1 MIRNFKFTALVGS
14 FRSYPQRVRTMAPRN
29 PMLECMQSGRT
40 ALGVWANDPETV
52 ELCAFLGLDWIMIDM
67 MFTGMDFRDVQNMIR
82 TCEAAGIT
90 PVVRAHSDPWL
101 GYDHRIA
108 VDLSRLQ
115 GIGAQFILV
124 SHSGIREIEE
134 ALEVAKDWH
143 RRALWVHPFRSRAEW
158 DRRIDAMHEGAYI
171 IPHAESLGSV
181 EKLDETMDLP
191 GLKMFF
197 FGMTDLSKVL
207 ANSKKPDWDSPKLW
221 QFVERAVK
229 KGKERGI
236 VIGANTSYAYT
247 MAEMRQRVKR
257 LHDAGM
263 GFIMIQGAPF
273 LFQVAMTE
281 FLSGVKQDLGLSG

>member
-1 MIRNFKFTALVGS
+1 
-14 FRSYPQRVRTMAPRN
+14 MAPRN

-124 SHSGIREIEE
+124 SHSGIREIKE

-257 LHDAGM
+257 LHDVGM

>member
-1 MIRNFKFTALVGS
+1 
-14 FRSYPQRVRTMAPRN
+14 MAPKN
-29 PMLECMQSGRT
+29 LMLERMKSGRT

-90 PVVRAHSDPWL
+90 PVVRAHSDPWM
-101 GYDHRIA
+101 GYDPRIA
-108 VDLSRLQ
+108 RRPLAPAR
-115 GIGAQFILV
+115 
-124 SHSGIREIEE
+124 
-134 ALEVAKDWH
+134 H
-143 RRALWVHPFRSRAEW
+143 RRAIHARLALRHSGDQGRARGRQGLAPARAVGSSVQESRRMGRAH
-158 DRRIDAMHEGAYI
+158 RRDAQGAYI

-181 EKLDETMDLP
+181 DDARRDDELP
-191 GLKMFF
+191 DLKMFF
-197 FGMTDLSKVL
+197 FGMTDLSKVIGGT
-207 ANSKKPDWDSPKLW
+207 KKPNWDDPKLW
-221 QFVERAVK
+221 EFVDRAVK
-229 KGKERGI
+229 IGKEKGI

-257 LHDAGM
+257 LKDAGM

-281 FLSGVKQDLGLSG
+281 FLHGVREDLGLA

>member
-1 MIRNFKFTALVGS
+1 
-14 FRSYPQRVRTMAPRN
+14 MAAKN
-29 PMLECMQSGRT
+29 PLLDCVKSGRT

-90 PVVRAHSDPWL
+90 PVVRAHTDPWM

-115 GIGAQFILV
+115 GIGAQFVLI
-124 SHSGIREIEE
+124 SHSGIQEIKD
-134 ALEVAKDWH
+134 ALVVAKDWH
-143 RRALWVHPFRSRAEW
+143 RRALWVHPFKSRAEW
-158 DRRIDAMHEGAYI
+158 DERIDQMHEGAYI

-181 EKLDETMDLP
+181 DELEETMSLP
-191 GLKMFF
+191 DLKMFF
-197 FGMTDLSKVL
+197 FAMTDLSKVL
-207 ANSKKPDWDSPKLW
+207 ANSKKPNWDDPRLW
-221 QFVERAVK
+221 QFVDRAVK
-229 KGKERGI
+229 IGKERGI
-236 VIGANTSYAYT
+236 VVGANTSYAYT

-257 LHDAGM
+257 LKDAGM

-281 FLSGVKQDLGLSG
+281 FLQGVREDCGLA